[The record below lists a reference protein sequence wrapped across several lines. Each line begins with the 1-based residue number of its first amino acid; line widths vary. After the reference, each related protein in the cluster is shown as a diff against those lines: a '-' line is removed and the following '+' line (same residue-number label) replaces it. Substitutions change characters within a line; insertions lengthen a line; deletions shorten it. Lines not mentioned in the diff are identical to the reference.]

1 MKSIPTRRLDV
12 NAATTTELSLQGQ
25 GCGRTRT
32 DGVSEAD
39 GAKEGRQGRPAR
51 LLA

>member
-25 GCGRTRT
+25 GCGRT